1 LKKDFPF
8 DKTFKHEGDQASN
21 YLDTE
26 AYQKKILNQESR
38 SGDDDISNQYERND
52 YLIDREASNVKAA
65 FESCH
70 VGETI
75 IPAIKE

>member
-1 LKKDFPF
+1 MKKDFPF

-26 AYQKKILNQESR
+26 VYQKRILDQEPG
-38 SGDDDISNQYERND
+38 SGGGGISNQYERND